1 MNKNIIIAILI
12 IVILAVGAALFFGQL
27 GKQDTQ
33 IKIINNETFQN
44 GEQVKFELKDS
55 SGAAISGQNVSI
67 IFNKNETYSV
77 TTDSNGKGCLLI
89 SGESAG
95 KYEMEVKYEGNDK
108 YNGCSAKE
116 TITITDDVADNPG
129 SQTDSS
135 VASTNQYNNDPVS
148 KNGGQGL
155 NDPDNPFPGEPG
167 TYFIAKYGIWVRTS
181 DQVVIDVASDRG
193 VEGIGLSVT
202 DWIAKYGDDP
212 DPNVDYS
219 DNATKG

>member
-12 IVILAVGAALFFGQL
+12 IVIIAVGAALFFGQS

-77 TTDSNGKGCLLI
+77 TTDSNGKGSLLI

-95 KYEMEVKYEGNDK
+95 KYEMEVKYDGNDK

-116 TITITDDVADNPG
+116 TITITDDVADNPA

-148 KNGGQGL
+148 KNDTQGPI
-155 NDPDNPFPGEPG
+155 NDPDNPFPGAPG
-167 TYFIAKYGIWVRTS
+167 TYFIAKYGLWIRSS
-181 DQVVIDVASDRG
+181 DQVVIDTDHGS
-193 VEGIGLSVT
+193 EGIGLTLSE
-202 DWIAKYGDDP
+202 WIDKYGSQY
-212 DPNVDYS
+212 NT
-219 DNATKG
+219 NNTEG